1 MVLFE
6 NKRVFVVVVYVSLLA
21 ALVSG
26 CIFSLG
32 GDKKSDS
39 GNDRTPGIVSVS
51 VLDGDIFTTAD
62 ISISW
67 VGNDTAE
74 RYQYSLDGEYSDW
87 IDTTSVTLLGLEEA
101 EHLFTLQARADTL
114 FGDIVEIRFT
124 VDIESGPL
132 PVERPGIGFIP
143 DLISDNAPVTIR
155 LYEISSLMA
164 THIEVVCED
173 GSALLGDFTPNSLID
188 GETRIISF
196 SQRIETTRLII
207 DIGFAGAP
215 QGVSGTFDIGTFPV
229 TLMQAAGEIVI
240 DRDTTELRDA
250 DNNTV
255 TLKGLGKVRIER

>member
-6 NKRVFVVVVYVSLLA
+6 NKRIFVIVIYVSLLA
-21 ALVSG
+21 TLVSG

-32 GDKKSDS
+32 SDKKSDS
-39 GNDRTPGIVSVS
+39 GKDPAPGIVSVS
-51 VLDGDIFTTAD
+51 VLDGDIVTTAD
-62 ISISW
+62 IIISW

-74 RYQYSLDGEYSDW
+74 LYQYSLDGEYSDW

-101 EHLFTLQARADTL
+101 EHLLTLQARADTL

-143 DLISDNAPVTIR
+143 DLISDNVPVTVR
-155 LYEISSLMA
+155 FYEISSIMA
-164 THIEVVCED
+164 AHIEVVCED
-173 GSALLGDFTPNSLID
+173 GSALLGDFTPNSLVD

-196 SQRIETTRLII
+196 SQRIDAARLII
-207 DIGFAGAP
+207 DIGFAGAS

-229 TLMQAAGEIVI
+229 TIMKSLGEIVI
-240 DRDTTELRDA
+240 DRDVTELRDA
-250 DNNTV
+250 DNNPI
-255 TLKGLGKVRIER
+255 TLKGFGKVRIER